1 MSTRA
6 IIIFK
11 NEINDKE
18 DNFTNYSVYKHFDGY
33 PEGMLAA
40 IENAFQ
46 YAWKL
51 PRFESDDF
59 AAAFIVGNKKESG
72 DVRISHGPKYHDDL
86 NYIYELA
93 PATSNSQLIIRVWDN
108 INSYSG
114 FVNKL
119 NNKPM
124 FYGRYKNWKEKIITE
139 KEKEKEIQN
148 HINAIK
154 TVKNKINNL
163 INDATATMSDLE
175 KTYAVATVEAI
186 EESFKIITK
195 NVRNP

>member
-1 MSTRA
+1 MGFSKVNFVLAVEPKTDIDKLST
-6 IIIFK
+6 II
-11 NEINDKE
+11 D
-18 DNFTNYSVYKHFDGY
+18 SVGKK
-33 PEGMLAA
+33 LATA
-40 IENAFQ
+40 E
-46 YAWKL
+46 
-51 PRFESDDF
+51 
-59 AAAFIVGNKKESG
+59 
-72 DVRISHGPKYHDDL
+72 
-86 NYIYELA
+86 
-93 PATSNSQLIIRVWDN
+93 
-108 INSYSG
+108 
-114 FVNKL
+114 
-119 NNKPM
+119 
-124 FYGRYKNWKEKIITE
+124 NWKEKIITE